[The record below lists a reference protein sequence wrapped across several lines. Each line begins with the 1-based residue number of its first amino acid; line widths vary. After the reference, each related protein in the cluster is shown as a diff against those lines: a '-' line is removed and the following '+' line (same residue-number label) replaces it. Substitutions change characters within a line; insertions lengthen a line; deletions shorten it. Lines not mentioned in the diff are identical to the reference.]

1 MRYKFNL
8 TVSIDETP
16 HMFEFE
22 EDFAKKIEITKSATA
37 ATLPGISN
45 GQCVLFMK
53 VNENGAEDPAL
64 APNMV
69 GLPAATLESLIN
81 INDFSVTC
89 TSLVAASGIG
99 SLSIGGTVLFDATVW
114 GN

>member
-1 MRYKFNL
+1 MRYKFSL
-8 TVSIDETP
+8 AVSIDKTP
-16 HMFEFE
+16 HVFEFE
-22 EDFAKKIEITKSATA
+22 EDFTKKVEVTNSSTGAP
-37 ATLPGISN
+37 LPGISD

-69 GLPAATLESLIN
+69 GFPAATLESLIN
-81 INDFSVTC
+81 INDFSITC
-89 TSLVAASGIG
+89 TNLNASSGIG